1 MSEAGKRK
9 KFVFNTRGKITKKE
23 SKELQRTHN
32 NIFDW
37 VQKEKSVLAEKNN
50 FEKKEEVELEVE
62 SMEVESM
69 EVETMAGE
77 ARKDEEK
84 NESLG
89 SQ

>member
-9 KFVFNTRGKITKKE
+9 KFVFNTRGKITKKA
-23 SKELQRTHN
+23 SKELQRTNN

-37 VQKEKSVLAEKNN
+37 VQKEKSVVAEKNN
-50 FEKKEEVELEVE
+50 FEKKEEVE

-69 EVETMAGE
+69 EVETMEGE